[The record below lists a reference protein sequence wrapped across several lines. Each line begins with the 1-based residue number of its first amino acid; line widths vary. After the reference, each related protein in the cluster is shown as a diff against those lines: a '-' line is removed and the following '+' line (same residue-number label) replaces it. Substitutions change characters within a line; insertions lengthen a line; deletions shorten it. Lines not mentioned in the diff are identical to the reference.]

1 MKSFIVDKNGKLSKL
16 ATLYIDDITFS
27 ALRDALKKKDVKVNG
42 KRISKDIS
50 LNVGDKVE
58 IYYVP
63 NKTVGYTTL
72 FSDQNVVVINKKS
85 GYTSENV
92 YAQLLSEFD
101 TAKFIHRLDRNTSGL
116 MIFALNDVAEKEL
129 LDGFKKHAFNKIY
142 RARVKG
148 TLQKKK
154 DILSA
159 FLFKDQK
166 DALVTVTANKVK
178 GSVQIKTGYEVV
190 NEHGEYSDLNV
201 TLYTGKTHQIRAHL
215 AFIGHP
221 ILGDGK
227 YGDFALN
234 NSLKLKR
241 QLLTAI
247 ELTLFFDKG
256 SSLYYLNNKK
266 FSIKAEF

>member
-16 ATLYIDDITFS
+16 ATLYIEDITFS

-58 IYYVP
+58 IYYTP

-129 LDGFKKHAFNKIY
+129 LDGFKKHTFNKIY

-154 DILSA
+154 DI
-159 FLFKDQK
+159 
-166 DALVTVTANKVK
+166 V
-178 GSVQIKTGYEVV
+178 
-190 NEHGEYSDLNV
+190 
-201 TLYTGKTHQIRAHL
+201 
-215 AFIGHP
+215 IG
-221 ILGDGK
+221 
-227 YGDFALN
+227 
-234 NSLKLKR
+234 R
-241 QLLTAI
+241 
-247 ELTLFFDKG
+247 
-256 SSLYYLNNKK
+256 
-266 FSIKAEF
+266 